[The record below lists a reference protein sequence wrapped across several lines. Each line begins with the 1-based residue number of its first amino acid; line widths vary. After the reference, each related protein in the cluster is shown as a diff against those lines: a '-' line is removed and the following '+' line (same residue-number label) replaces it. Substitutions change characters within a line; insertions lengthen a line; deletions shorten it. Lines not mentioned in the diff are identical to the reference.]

1 MQDPKHVVEKGD
13 ILKKSAF
20 TMIELI
26 IVIVIAGILAAVMM
40 PRLERDTMREA
51 ANQVVRHIQ
60 YAQHLA
66 MINDVYDAANP
77 NWENAYWHI
86 SFRTNARQ
94 CYIVGSDRDTVG
106 AVAQNES
113 AVDPMTK
120 QYLYSDT
127 LCTDN
132 PNNNS
137 DIFLKDKYGIT
148 NVALSNSCGTTNQM
162 IAFDNYGRP
171 LQTRSLATPITV
183 PCTITL
189 SDGAR
194 SAVITI
200 EPETGYTRITALN

>member
-1 MQDPKHVVEKGD
+1 M
-13 ILKKSAF
+13 
-20 TMIELI
+20 MELI
-26 IVIVIAGILAAVMM
+26 IVIVIAGILAAVLI
-40 PRLERDTMREA
+40 PRMERDTMREA
-51 ANQVVRHIQ
+51 ANQVVRHIE

-66 MINDVYDAANP
+66 MVDDVYDAANP

-86 SFRTNARQ
+86 SFRTNAEK

-127 LCTDN
+127 SCTEN
-132 PNNNS
+132 SENNN
-137 DIFLKDKYGIT
+137 DLFLNTKYGISIVT
-148 NVALSNSCGTTNQM
+148 LSPSCGTTNQL

-171 LQTRSLATPITV
+171 LQTRSSAAPITTA
-183 PCTITL
+183 CTITL
-189 SDGAR
+189 SDGTR

-200 EPETGYTRITALN
+200 EPETGYTRITSLN

>member
-1 MQDPKHVVEKGD
+1 MRDSKHVVEKGD

-20 TMIELI
+20 TMMELI
-26 IVIVIAGILAAVMM
+26 IVIIIAGILAAVLV
-40 PRLERDTMREA
+40 PRLEKDNIRDA

-66 MINDVYDAANP
+66 MVDDVYDAANP

-86 SFRTNARQ
+86 SFRTNVKR

-113 AVDPMTK
+113 AMDPLTK

-132 PNNNS
+132 PDNNTEL
-137 DIFLKDKYGIT
+137 FLNEKYGIT

-171 LQTRSLATPITV
+171 LQTRSLATPITA

-189 SDGAR
+189 SDGTR

-200 EPETGYTRITALN
+200 SPETGYTRITALN